1 VSECHPIGLI
11 IIRGW
16 LAGWLVAGWLVG
28 VKANNG
34 GTQQSPIIVLINAR
48 CQNGFS

>member
-1 VSECHPIGLI
+1 M
-11 IIRGW
+11 
-16 LAGWLVAGWLVG
+16 AGWLVG